1 MLRCGFDDDLASVSD
16 SYACLQACIYLV
28 KSVLYGCAAYGF
40 LNMVFALGDAASRW
54 ASQGGL
60 GDYMASLGLNI
71 SMGPLLAVT
80 MTLAAISALMIE
92 V

>member
-1 MLRCGFDDDLASVSD
+1 M
-16 SYACLQACIYLV
+16 

-40 LNMVFALGDAASRW
+40 FNMVFALGDAASRQ
-54 ASQGGL
+54 ASQGGF
-60 GDYMASLGLNI
+60 GDYMSLGLNI
-71 SMGPLLAVT
+71 SMGLLLAVT

>member
-1 MLRCGFDDDLASVSD
+1 M
-16 SYACLQACIYLV
+16 

-40 LNMVFALGDAASRW
+40 FNMVFALGDAASRW

-60 GDYMASLGLNI
+60 RDYLASLGLNI

-80 MTLAAISALMIE
+80 LTLAAISALMIE